1 MTSPKVKKPVSVEH
15 LNAWRM
21 HRQFLDHSYHSKN
34 ILELIRSVG
43 WIYSPGCSTPYLS
56 LWARMQPIKAD
67 DLNKLVF
74 DDQKLIQLETLRGC
88 TMLVPRDQAN
98 VALRIRP
105 RTFTELSKQARQQM
119 PVSEADMEK
128 LKTAILSTLHS
139 SPKSIEQIQHAIPP
153 ALVRDFGVD
162 LKRIGLTNSLALAV
176 NLLKEEGKLLKRQSK
191 KRLDSTE
198 YSYVL
203 TSAILPEADPFN
215 LRMEEACTQLAAQYF
230 RAEAPARVRD
240 FAWWAGINVTDAMR
254 GAAEVKPKLVPIAVE
269 GTKDEF
275 LISEPDVD
283 ALMSF
288 KPPEN
293 AVNFIPYRDT
303 YLKGQR
309 EVVNRFVP
317 NEHADKPFSRWK
329 GKLIND
335 PLATIIV
342 DGAVVGVWEWN
353 EDSEEVDLLLFDSR
367 IPKSVEKAIHKR
379 AGELANFIRSNL
391 GEVRLQGSDYGPHQ
405 MTGIHDLKAF
415 WGKGA
420 QVDVRV

>member
-1 MTSPKVKKPVSVEH
+1 MTSSKVKKPFSLEH
-15 LNAWRM
+15 LNSWRM
-21 HRQFLDHSYHSKN
+21 HRQFLDHAYPSKN
-34 ILELIRSVG
+34 ILDLIRAIG

-56 LWARMQPIKAD
+56 LWGRIPSIKAD

-74 DDQKLIQLETLRGC
+74 DDHKLIQLETLRGC

-105 RTFTELSKQARQQM
+105 RTFTELSKQARQVM
-119 PVSEADMEK
+119 PVNEADMEK
-128 LKTAILSTLHS
+128 LKSAILKSVHS
-139 SPKSIEQIQHAIPP
+139 SSKTMEQILHAVP
-153 ALVRDFGVD
+153 ANLVRDFGLD
-162 LKRIGLTNSLALAV
+162 LKKIGFTNSLALAV
-176 NLLKEEGKLLKRQSK
+176 NLLKEEGKLLKQQGR

-198 YSYVL
+198 YSYAL
-203 TSAILPEADPFN
+203 TSSFLPEADPFN
-215 LRMEEACTQLAAQYF
+215 LRMEEACAQLATQYF
-230 RAEAPARVRD
+230 RAEAPARVKD
-240 FAWWAGINVTDAMR
+240 FAWWAGINVTDAIK
-254 GAAEVKPKLVPIAVE
+254 GAGEVKPKLVPIPVE

-275 LISEPDVD
+275 LITESDLD
-283 ALMSF
+283 ALLGF
-288 KPPEN
+288 KPAESSL
-293 AVNFIPYRDT
+293 NFIPYRDT

-317 NEHADKPFSRWK
+317 AEHADKPFSRWK

-335 PLATIIV
+335 PLATIILNGRV
-342 DGAVVGVWEWN
+342 IGVWEWN
-353 EDSEEVDLLLFDSR
+353 EDDEEVDLLLFDSS
-367 IPKSVEKAIHKR
+367 IPKSVDKAIHKR
-379 AGELANFIRSNL
+379 AGELATFIRSNL